1 MNCRLK
7 ERLAEGRTAVGA
19 QLRFGSPAIAEM
31 FGHAGFDWI
40 VIDSE
45 HAPQTPDGIQAQL
58 QAIGNT
64 PATPVVRL
72 PRVDEEQIRL
82 YLDMGALGIMAA
94 FVETPQDAEF
104 GALACRYPPRGI
116 RSFGPH
122 RAGGYGLRTGEYLEK
137 VDDLVSFIPIIESA
151 PAVDNIE
158 SILAV
163 DGVDFPVIGPV
174 DLSYSLEAP
183 FEFESEAFQAAQ
195 AKVAA
200 AAAAAGKPAGLGVYR
215 PAFEPASLQRAVEE
229 GFQALLVGGDEPFLA
244 AACELMAGVR
254 EELDL

>member
-1 MNCRLK
+1 MRSS
-7 ERLAEGRTAVGA
+7 APW
-19 QLRFGSPAIAEM
+19 PA
-31 FGHAGFDWI
+31 
-40 VIDSE
+40 
-45 HAPQTPDGIQAQL
+45 
-58 QAIGNT
+58 
-64 PATPVVRL
+64 ATRP
-72 PRVDEEQIRL
+72 
-82 YLDMGALGIMAA
+82 
-94 FVETPQDAEF
+94 
-104 GALACRYPPRGI
+104 
-116 RSFGPH
+116 
-122 RAGGYGLRTGEYLEK
+122 GGYAASAPTAPAGTDSGQAEYLEK

-244 AACELMAGVR
+244 AACELMAVR

>member
-7 ERLAEGRTAVGA
+7 ERLGEGRAAVGA

-58 QAIGNT
+58 QALGNT

-94 FVETPQDAEF
+94 FVETPEDAEF
-104 GALACRYPPRGI
+104 GAQSCRYPPRGI

-122 RAGGYGLRTGEYLEK
+122 RAGGYGLRTAEYLEK
-137 VDDLVSFIPIIESA
+137 IDDLVSFIPIVESA
-151 PAVDNIE
+151 RAVENIE
-158 SILAV
+158 AILAV
-163 DGVDFPVIGPV
+163 EGVDFPVIGPV
-174 DLSYSLEAP
+174 DLSYSLGAP
-183 FEFESEAFQAAQ
+183 FEFESEGFQEAQ
-195 AKVAA
+195 ARVAA
-200 AAAAAGKPAGLGVYR
+200 AAAAAGKPAGLGIYR
-215 PAFEPASLQRAVEE
+215 PAFEPASLERALED
-229 GFQALLVGGDEPFLA
+229 GFRALLVGGDEPFLA
-244 AACELMAGVR
+244 AACEMMAGVR
-254 EELDL
+254 RELDL